1 MSKQIYKFLNFLD
14 IRHHWVY
21 ESTEQ
26 ENNCFD
32 FGKLSNS
39 LILFDLYFSF
49 QLLSGKIK
57 RVLSKFKIVTSK

>member
-26 ENNCFD
+26 ENITVLTLV
-32 FGKLSNS
+32 KYQ
-39 LILFDLYFSF
+39 IL
-49 QLLSGKIK
+49 
-57 RVLSKFKIVTSK
+57 